1 MVKSAKTKFIEQ
13 VLWEKNDEQG
23 LFGCFEVSIGWLGN
37 ELVDFITYK
46 SNGEFR
52 CYEIK
57 VSKADYKSKANLSFH
72 GDFNYYVMPV
82 ELYEELKYEAE
93 KEQINK
99 CLAVKNLFV
108 TRLKNRGI
116 GLIVVNDKGIAT
128 TVVNAKRKPVNLGMR
143 GTLLESMTR
152 SLNREVRKFYK
163 IKGYWEDKVSLNEC

>member
-13 VLWEKNDEQG
+13 VLWKKNDEQG

-37 ELVDFITYK
+37 EIVDFMTYK
-46 SNGEFR
+46 TNGEFR

-57 VSKADYKSKANLSFH
+57 VSKSDFNSGAKLSFH

-82 ELYEELKYEAE
+82 ELYEKLQEDAE
-93 KEQINK
+93 KEQEYSSFK
-99 CLAVKNLFV
+99 TKDLFK
-108 TRLKNRGI
+108 TRLKNWGI
-116 GLIVVNDKGIAT
+116 GLIVVGEHGIAT

-163 IKGYWEDKVSLNEC
+163 IKGYWEDKVIEG